1 MSLNIAIGITL
12 LKYFL
17 CDLAWLRKLAYLNS
31 PWNRLTRVN
40 GLKENKAS

>member
-31 PWNRLTRVN
+31 RLTRVN
-40 GLKENKAS
+40 ALKENKAS